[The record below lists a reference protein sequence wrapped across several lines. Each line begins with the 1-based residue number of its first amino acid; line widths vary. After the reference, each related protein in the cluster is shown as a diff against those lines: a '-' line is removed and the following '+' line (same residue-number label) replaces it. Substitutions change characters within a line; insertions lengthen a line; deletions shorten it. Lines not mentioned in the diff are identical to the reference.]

1 MATATREKRI
11 FAELKGED
19 IDAVVLTNASEPNID
34 LSFFYATGIVN
45 GIFEGCFAIVRPRG
59 VEVISSDLESLSA
72 TQAGVRTTVF
82 KRGKD
87 REALLRR
94 KLKGC
99 SRIGI
104 NANEVT
110 YANYRFIK
118 KCAGGARL
126 VDVSKAIGQARMIKD
141 PEEISLL
148 AEACRIVSKAAEAIP
163 DVIEEG
169 MKETEAAAELNYRM
183 MRLGASGPGF
193 ATNASFGS
201 TTAEPHYVPSSRR
214 LRKGQLALFDFGA
227 SYKRYSSD
235 LTRTFVC
242 GNPNRRQKEM
252 YETVLGA
259 QLAALDMIKDGVNGK
274 AVDAAAREVIDSS
287 KFKGMFIHGT
297 GHGLGLSVHDPGAIS
312 PNWDLVLKSG
322 MVLTVEPGVYI
333 KGFGGVRI
341 EDDVLVTKGGCRV
354 LTSAP
359 KEFLSI

>member
-1 MATATREKRI
+1 MVTREKRI
-11 FAELKGED
+11 FAELKGER
-19 IDAVVLTNASEPNID
+19 IDAVVLTNASEPNVD

-59 VEVISSDLESLSA
+59 VEVISSDLEALSA
-72 TQAGVRTTVF
+72 RQAGVRTTVF
-82 KRGKD
+82 KKGKE
-87 REALLRR
+87 REGLLKK

-110 YANYRFIK
+110 HANYKFIK

-126 VDVSKAIGQARMIKD
+126 VDVSKAMGQARMIKD
-141 PEEISLL
+141 SQEIALL
-148 AEACRIVSKAAEAIP
+148 SRACKIVSKTAEAIP

-169 MKETEAAAELNYRM
+169 MKETEAAAELNYM
-183 MRLGASGPGF
+183 MMKLGASGPGF

-227 SYKRYSSD
+227 SYKRYVSD

-242 GNPNRRQKEM
+242 GRPNSRQREM
-252 YETVLGA
+252 YDTVLEA
-259 QLAALDMIKDGVNGK
+259 QLAALDQIKSGVNGK
-274 AVDAAAREVIDSS
+274 TVDAAARDVIDASR
-287 KFKGMFIHGT
+287 FKGRFIHGT
-297 GHGLGLSVHDPGAIS
+297 GHGLGLSVHDPGGIS
-312 PNWDLVLKSG
+312 PNWDMVLKAG
-322 MVLTVEPGVYI
+322 MVLTVEPGAYI

-341 EDDVLVTKGGCRV
+341 EDDVLVTRSGCRI